1 MLTLTLL
8 VPILAAALDLVFRD
22 PPGLPHPVRYI
33 GRLALLVE
41 EKARA
46 FGSTKA
52 VGVVALLAVLV
63 PVWLV
68 VRVTTAI
75 PVLGLFVTLY
85 LAYAGLALGQL
96 LHEGRLILAMLE
108 NGRVEDARASLAGLV
123 SRDVTSLDE
132 AGLRRTLAETI
143 SENLNDGF
151 VGPFFYLAVLG
162 PVWLWL
168 YKTVSTLD
176 SLWGYK
182 TARYREFGWAAAKT
196 EDVLSFIPA
205 RLTAL
210 VMIAAGWGL
219 GLPWRQAYE
228 NLVADAGQC
237 ESPNAGWPMAAAAWL
252 AGAAMGGPAVYD
264 GERREKPVLGPAD
277 TPWTL
282 EKLRLLLRLALISG
296 LVAAAGLS
304 LYAVMLGLA
313 AFHK

>member
-8 VPILAAALDLVFRD
+8 IPILAVALDLAFRD

-41 EKARA
+41 DKARA

-52 VGVVALLAVLV
+52 VGALALLAVLV

-75 PVLGLFVTLY
+75 PVLGLLVTLY

-108 NGRVEDARASLAGLV
+108 SGRIEDARTSLAGLV
-123 SRDVTSLDE
+123 SRDVTGLDE
-132 AGLRRTLAETI
+132 AGLRRALAETI
-143 SENLNDGF
+143 SENLSDGF

-182 TARYREFGWAAAKT
+182 TERYREFGWAAAKT

-210 VMIAAGWGL
+210 VMIAAGWGM

-252 AGAAMGGPAVYD
+252 AGASMGGPAVYF

-277 TPWTL
+277 AAWTM
-282 EKLRLLLRLALISG
+282 EKLRLLLRLAMVSG

>member
-8 VPILAAALDLVFRD
+8 IPVLAVALDLAFRD

-41 EKARA
+41 DQVRS

-52 VGVVALLAVLV
+52 AGVLALLAVVV

-68 VRVTTAI
+68 VRLATAL
-75 PVLGLFVTLY
+75 PLLGILVTLY

-96 LHEGRLILAMLE
+96 LHEGRRILAMLE
-108 NGRVEDARASLAGLV
+108 NGRLEDARTGLAGLV
-123 SRDVTSLDE
+123 SRDVSGLNE
-132 AGLRRTLAETI
+132 AGLRRTLAETL

-151 VGPFFYLAVLG
+151 VGPFFFLATLG
-162 PVWLWL
+162 PVWLWI

-182 TARYREFGWAAAKT
+182 TERYREFGWAAAKT

-210 VMIAAGWGL
+210 VMIAAGWAM

-252 AGAAMGGPAVYD
+252 SGASMGGPAVYF
-264 GERREKPVLGPAD
+264 GEAREKPVLGPAD
-277 TPWTL
+277 ADWSL
-282 EKLRLLLRLALISG
+282 EKLRLLLKLVLVAGLI
-296 LVAAAGLS
+296 AAAGLS
-304 LYAVMLGLA
+304 LYAVMLGMA